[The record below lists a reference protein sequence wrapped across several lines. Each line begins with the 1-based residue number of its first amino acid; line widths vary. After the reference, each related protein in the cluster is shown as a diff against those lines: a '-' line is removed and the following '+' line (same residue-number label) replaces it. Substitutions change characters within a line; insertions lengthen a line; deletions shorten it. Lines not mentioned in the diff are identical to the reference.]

1 VEFRVKRIPTPVA
14 YLAGKT
20 GTIVLSKRE
29 FGDGVVQAKLE
40 GFVFDLRVKVK
51 SFELITTVNGD
62 VKTVKVSGNRMSDKA
77 KSYIKRSSRGQRFY
91 MEKMAVKMP
100 DGRTVTMGNVTVK
113 N

>member
-1 VEFRVKRIPTPVA
+1 
-14 YLAGKT
+14 
-20 GTIVLSKRE
+20 
-29 FGDGVVQAKLE
+29 
-40 GFVFDLRVKVK
+40 
-51 SFELITTVNGD
+51 
-62 VKTVKVSGNRMSDKA
+62 MSDKA